1 MEKPLTRIQIKEK
14 DLQQVEFPSLAGRYI
29 VMDTETTGANPKENN
44 IIEIACVEIENGKI
58 TGNEFHAFLH
68 PRYQINQISEKKHK
82 LSSNFYENYFNDVYV
97 SDKRC
102 LETFKNFVG
111 SSIIFAHNANLDMQF
126 INNELSYWNLQQ
138 IPKKRFMCTMKI
150 FRTIFPNLSRNYC
163 SLSKCCEYFDFVSPN
178 QNFHSA
184 IHDSF
189 MTARIVCKFF
199 EIFNNKENQLLG
211 SKEKEPKDSK
221 ILLEKKKERDNSGL
235 DIYSLNDKGEEIKP
249 QESKKMKN
257 LIREST
263 NVQINASQTE
273 ANIPKI
279 KKIETNNKP
288 PNEDDPI
295 VLGINDINS
304 IFDEF

>member
-1 MEKPLTRIQIKEK
+1 MEKPSTGIQIKEI
-14 DLQQVEFPSLAGRYI
+14 DLQQIEFPSLLGRYI
-29 VMDTETTGANPKENN
+29 VIDTETTGANPKENN

-82 LSSNFYENYFNDVYV
+82 LSSNFYENYFNDVYT

-102 LETFKNFVG
+102 LETFKNFIG
-111 SSIIFAHNANLDMQF
+111 NSIIFAHNANIDMQF
-126 INNELSYWNLQQ
+126 INNELCYWNLQQ

-199 EIFNNKENQLLG
+199 EIFNNKENFLLE
-211 SKEKEPKDSK
+211 SKEPKDSN
-221 ILLEKKKERDNSGL
+221 ILLEKKKERDNSEI
-235 DIYSLNDKGEEIKP
+235 DIYNVIDKGEETNL
-249 QESKKMKN
+249 QESKNIKN
-257 LIREST
+257 VINEKNNINT
-263 NVQINASQTE
+263 NQSETNT
-273 ANIPKI
+273 PKI
-279 KKIETNNKP
+279 EKNETNNKP
-288 PNEDDPI
+288 QNEDDPI
-295 VLGINDINS
+295 VLGINDINN
-304 IFDEF
+304 IIDEF

>member
-1 MEKPLTRIQIKEK
+1 MEKPSTGIQIKEI
-14 DLQQVEFPSLAGRYI
+14 DLQQIEFPSLSGRYI
-29 VMDTETTGANPKENN
+29 AIDTETTGANPKENN
-44 IIEIACVEIENGKI
+44 IIEIACVEIEHGKI

-82 LSSNFYENYFNDVYV
+82 LSSNFYENYFNDVYT

-102 LETFKNFVG
+102 LETFKNFIG
-111 SSIIFAHNANLDMQF
+111 NSIIFSHNANIDMQF

-199 EIFNNKENQLLG
+199 EIFNNKENYLLE
-211 SKEKEPKDSK
+211 SKEPKDSN
-221 ILLEKKKERDNSGL
+221 ILLEKKKERDNSEI
-235 DIYSLNDKGEEIKP
+235 DIYNVIDKGEETNL
-249 QESKKMKN
+249 QESKNIKN
-257 LIREST
+257 VINEKNNINT
-263 NVQINASQTE
+263 NQSETNT
-273 ANIPKI
+273 PKI
-279 KKIETNNKP
+279 EKNETNNKP
-288 PNEDDPI
+288 QNEDDPI
-295 VLGINDINS
+295 VLGINDINN
-304 IFDEF
+304 IIDEF

>member
-1 MEKPLTRIQIKEK
+1 MEKPSTGIQIKEI
-14 DLQQVEFPSLAGRYI
+14 DLQQIEFPSLSGRYI
-29 VMDTETTGANPKENN
+29 AIDTETTGANPKENN

-82 LSSNFYENYFNDVYV
+82 LSSNFYENYFNDVYT

-102 LETFKNFVG
+102 LETFKNFIG
-111 SSIIFAHNANLDMQF
+111 NSIIFAHNANIDMQF

-138 IPKKRFMCTMKI
+138 IPKKRVMCTMKI

-199 EIFNNKENQLLG
+199 EIFNNKENYLLE
-211 SKEKEPKDSK
+211 SKEPKDSN
-221 ILLEKKKERDNSGL
+221 IRLEKKKERDNSEI
-235 DIYSLNDKGEEIKP
+235 DIYNVIDKGEETNL
-249 QESKKMKN
+249 QESKNIKN
-257 LIREST
+257 VINEKHNINT
-263 NVQINASQTE
+263 NQSETNT
-273 ANIPKI
+273 PKI
-279 KKIETNNKP
+279 EKNETNNKP
-288 PNEDDPI
+288 QNEDDPI
-295 VLGINDINS
+295 VLGINDINN
-304 IFDEF
+304 IIDEF